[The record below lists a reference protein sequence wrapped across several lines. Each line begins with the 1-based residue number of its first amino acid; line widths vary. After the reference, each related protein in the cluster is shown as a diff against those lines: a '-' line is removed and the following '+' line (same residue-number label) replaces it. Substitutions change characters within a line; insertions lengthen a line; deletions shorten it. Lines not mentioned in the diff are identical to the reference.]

1 MLHIVHTDID
11 SSMDI
16 SLDKVSMLPYRQHMN
31 IKSMDTKKGIPLLS
45 IHTTNLPR
53 L

>member
-1 MLHIVHTDID
+1 
-11 SSMDI
+11 MDI
-16 SLDKVSMLPYRQHMN
+16 SMDKVSKLPYRQHMN
-31 IKSMDTKKGIPLLS
+31 TKSMDTKKDMPLLS

>member
-1 MLHIVHTDID
+1 MLHRDID

-16 SLDKVSMLPYRQHMN
+16 IMDILTKLPYRQHMD
-31 IKSMDTKKGIPLLS
+31 IKSMDTKKDIPLLS